1 MEDKWFILYNGQQVG
16 PMTKEQLLHYG
27 LNPNSQVWREGMPA
41 WVAVYTLPE
50 LMSML
55 PTNTQH
61 PSPTPGGYGG
71 YSQQYEKS
79 KTTAGVL
86 AILLGV
92 WGAHYFYCGKIGA
105 GFITILL
112 TFITFGFWCIL
123 SLIQGI
129 MMLSM
134 TDQQF
139 NDKYVNNPSFFP
151 LF

>member
-1 MEDKWFILYNGQQVG
+1 
-16 PMTKEQLLHYG
+16 
-27 LNPNSQVWREGMPA
+27 MPA

-55 PTNTQH
+55 PQNTPH
-61 PSPTPGGYGG
+61 PGSGPIYPQ
-71 YSQQYEKS
+71 SQYPKS

-86 AILLGV
+86 AILLG
-92 WGAHYFYCGKIGA
+92 GLGIHYFYCGKVGA

-112 TFITFGFWCIL
+112 AIVTFGVWNIL
-123 SLIQGI
+123 TLVQGI

>member
-55 PTNTQH
+55 PQNTPH
-61 PSPTPGGYGG
+61 PGPGPMPYPQ
-71 YSQQYEKS
+71 SQYPKS

-86 AILLGV
+86 AILLGG
-92 WGAHYFYCGKIGA
+92 WGAHYFYCGKVGA

-112 TFITFGFWCIL
+112 TFVTFSLWYIL

>member
-27 LNPNSQVWREGMPA
+27 LNPNSQVWREGMLA

-55 PTNTQH
+55 PAGSQPAGNMNGAY
-61 PSPTPGGYGG
+61 PS
-71 YSQQYEKS
+71 QYEKS
-79 KTTAGVL
+79 KTTAGIL
-86 AILLGV
+86 AILLGSIGV
-92 WGAHYFYCGKIGA
+92 HYFYCGKIGA

-112 TFITFGFWCIL
+112 TGVTCGLWGIIPF
-123 SLIQGI
+123 IQGI

-139 NDKYVNNPSFFP
+139 DEKYVSNDKVFP

>member
-55 PTNTQH
+55 PAGPQPNG
-61 PSPTPGGYGG
+61 PTPGGYPQ
-71 YSQQYEKS
+71 QQYEKS
-79 KTTAGVL
+79 KTTAGIL
-86 AILLGV
+86 AILLGGIGV
-92 WGAHYFYCGKIGA
+92 HYFYCGKIAG

-112 TFITFGFWCIL
+112 YLVSCGLWSIL
-123 SLIQGI
+123 TLVQGI

-139 NDKYVNNPSFFP
+139 DEKYVSNDKVFP

>member
-55 PTNTQH
+55 PQKY
-61 PSPTPGGYGG
+61 SPPRLWPIYPQ
-71 YSQQYEKS
+71 SQYPKS

-86 AILLGV
+86 AILLG
-92 WGAHYFYCGKIGA
+92 GLGIHYFYCGKVGA

-112 TFITFGFWCIL
+112 AIVTFGVWNIL
-123 SLIQGI
+123 TLVQGI

>member
-55 PTNTQH
+55 PAGSQPNG
-61 PSPTPGGYGG
+61 STPGGYPQ
-71 YSQQYEKS
+71 QQYEKS
-79 KTTAGVL
+79 KTTAGIL
-86 AILLGV
+86 AILLGGIGV
-92 WGAHYFYCGKIGA
+92 QYFYCGKIAG

-112 TFITFGFWCIL
+112 YFVTCGLWSIL
-123 SLIQGI
+123 TLVQGI

-139 NDKYVNNPSFFP
+139 DEKYVSNDKTFP

>member
-41 WVAVYTLPE
+41 WVAAYTLPE

-55 PTNTQH
+55 PAGQQPN
-61 PSPTPGGYGG
+61 GNG
-71 YSQQYEKS
+71 YSGYPQQQYEKS
-79 KTTAGVL
+79 KTTAGIL
-86 AILLGV
+86 AILLGSIGV
-92 WGAHYFYCGKIGA
+92 HYFYCGKIGA

-112 TFITFGFWCIL
+112 TGVTCGFWGIIPF
-123 SLIQGI
+123 IQGI

-139 NDKYVNNPSFFP
+139 DEKYVSNDKVFP